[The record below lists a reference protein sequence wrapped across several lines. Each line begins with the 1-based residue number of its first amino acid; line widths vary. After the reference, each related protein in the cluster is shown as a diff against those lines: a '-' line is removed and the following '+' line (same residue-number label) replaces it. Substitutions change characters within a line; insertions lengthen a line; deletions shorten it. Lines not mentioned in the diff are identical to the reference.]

1 MKLRVVLDVDVPLLR
16 TGHDLSSEL
25 TFKGDADHGRPR
37 NAGAAEVAQLL
48 AMQLCL
54 TSGIAFEG
62 FVINNPRFGLVK
74 AAEVVSAE
82 ELPIYAMPSNDI

>member
-1 MKLRVVLDVDVPLLR
+1 MKLRVVLDVDIALYG
-16 TGHDLSSEL
+16 TGHDLGSEL
-25 TFKGDADHGRPR
+25 TSKGDANQGRPR
-37 NAGAAEVAQLL
+37 KADAAEIAQLL
-48 AMQLCL
+48 AKQLCL

-82 ELPIYAMPSNDI
+82 ELPTYAMPSNDI